1 MRRGEDDASEAKQSL
16 LRALLNF
23 RMFFNGGVNRFHRI
37 GKKNG
42 RIFLGDSPM
51 MAKKI
56 IRLVENSLL
65 QLTSSET
72 APILLRPAFDVGACW
87 SVIRRELH
95 VEDSFL
101 EGLIAP
107 CPDRMKSLEFEWKRM
122 TTRFWIRVPW
132 RS

>member
-1 MRRGEDDASEAKQSL
+1 MVRVLMVIKTAS
-16 LRALLNF
+16 LRPERL
-23 RMFFNGGVNRFHRI
+23 

-42 RIFLGDSPM
+42 EMNHSHSTM
-51 MAKKI
+51 TAKKI
-56 IRLVENSLL
+56 LRFDENTYLRLTV
-65 QLTSSET
+65 
-72 APILLRPAFDVGACW
+72 ARAVPILLRPAFDVGACW